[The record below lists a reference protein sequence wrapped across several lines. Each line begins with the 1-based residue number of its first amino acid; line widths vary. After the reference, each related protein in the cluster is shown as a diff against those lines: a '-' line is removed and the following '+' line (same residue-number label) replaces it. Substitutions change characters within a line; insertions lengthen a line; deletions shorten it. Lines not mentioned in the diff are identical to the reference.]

1 MTCNTIID
9 LPQPPQPDPSTDAE
23 VAIPLTLPPLLQNS
37 LLAQKV
43 ESRLLLP
50 FSAMTTFFCRRSVE
64 KAFQL
69 DEAPS
74 DLTLSLSSPVSTTS
88 NAPFI
93 TSAVD
98 DVMYIVQTLLQRTL
112 NTSQRGLVTTAIS
125 TIGRVLSG
133 DFIGMIQ
140 RKMQTESY
148 PKGATTSSPPPD
160 AKVISFL
167 VLINSLDIA
176 TEYNTRII
184 TSFATAT
191 SAPVPGTTVNV
202 ALEEMFPF
210 QSDAAAVRDAL
221 RAMEG
226 SFEAKAGELVA
237 DGITVFFNQVV
248 KPRLRPLL
256 TEAFRDVEYV
266 VSDHRAAGAG
276 AADGGGPDG
285 GDDDVGQDDGEI
297 VRRRFQEGWEAL
309 MTPYKRILTARM
321 YSKLLGTTAA
331 YFARLLEKR
340 VWGYAGRINELGA
353 IRLERDVAGVVGV
366 VVRGGMYGV
375 RDTFVRCTQ
384 ICLCV
389 NMEEDEVADMLEGTD
404 GVDWKLEVDE
414 RRRARGMVV
423 ERR

>member
-1 MTCNTIID
+1 
-9 LPQPPQPDPSTDAE
+9 
-23 VAIPLTLPPLLQNS
+23 
-37 LLAQKV
+37 
-43 ESRLLLP
+43 
-50 FSAMTTFFCRRSVE
+50 
-64 KAFQL
+64 
-69 DEAPS
+69 
-74 DLTLSLSSPVSTTS
+74 
-88 NAPFI
+88 
-93 TSAVD
+93 
-98 DVMYIVQTLLQRTL
+98 
-112 NTSQRGLVTTAIS
+112 
-125 TIGRVLSG
+125 
-133 DFIGMIQ
+133 
-140 RKMQTESY
+140 MQTESY

-167 VLINSLDIA
+167 VLINNLDIA